1 VFTQK
6 YYASVQLKRLRSI
19 STTKGGSRME
29 ELGVIQ
35 LGKIAYES
43 GLFKDIRNP
52 EQAVIKILKGQ
63 ELGLPPITALESIFV
78 IDGRIALSSSL
89 IASRIKTSGK
99 YDYKTTEKTP
109 KRVVIEFYENGKKV
123 GESSFGEEEAKR
135 AGIMDTWGVQK
146 YPESTFWA
154 RALTSG
160 ARTYCPD
167 VFMGGSIYVA
177 EELIREKEQDKTGQ
191 DEKKDNDVPAKKPE
205 PKLVTKKQVNY
216 LWFKAKEKNLDS
228 ESLFTLIRD
237 NTGKTELE
245 QLTYSDFNKVLG
257 LIEAM

>member
-1 VFTQK
+1 
-6 YYASVQLKRLRSI
+6 
-19 STTKGGSRME
+19 ME

-135 AGIMDTWGVQK
+135 AGIMDSWGVQK
-146 YPESTFWA
+146 YPEDTFWA
-154 RALTSG
+154 RALTRG

-167 VFMGGSIYVA
+167 VFQGGSIYVA
-177 EELIREKEQDKTGQ
+177 EELIREKTVEKS
-191 DEKKDNDVPAKKPE
+191 EKKPVEKPQSNE
-205 PKLVTKKQVNY
+205 RTVTNKQVNY
-216 LWFKAKEKNLDS
+216 LWVKAKEKALDS
-228 ESLFTLIRD
+228 NSLVKLVKEQ
-237 NTGKTELE
+237 TGKNELKDM
-245 QLTYSDFNKVLG
+245 TYSDFNKVLG

>member
-1 VFTQK
+1 
-6 YYASVQLKRLRSI
+6 
-19 STTKGGSRME
+19 ME
-29 ELGVIQ
+29 ELTWERINE

-43 GLFKDIRNP
+43 KLFKNLDN
-52 EQAVIKILKGQ
+52 EAQAVIKILKGM
-63 ELGLPPITALESIFV
+63 ELGLSPIASLESINI
-78 IDGRIALSSSL
+78 IDGKIALSANL
-89 IASRIKTSGK
+89 IASRIKQSNK
-99 YDYKTTEKTP
+99 YNFKTIKKT
-109 KRVVIEFYENGKKV
+109 KDGAVIEFYENGQKV
-123 GESSFGEEEAKR
+123 GESSFGTEEAKR
-135 AGIMDTWGVQK
+135 AGIMDSWGVQK
-146 YPESTFWA
+146 YPEDTFWA
-154 RALTSG
+154 RALTRG